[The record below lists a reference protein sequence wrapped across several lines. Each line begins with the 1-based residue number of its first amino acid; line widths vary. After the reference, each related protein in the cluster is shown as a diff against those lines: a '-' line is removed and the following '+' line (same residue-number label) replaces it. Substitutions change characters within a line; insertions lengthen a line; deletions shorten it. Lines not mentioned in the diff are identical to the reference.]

1 MLRGLYTA
9 ASGMIAEGVRTDT
22 IANNLA
28 NADTAGYKKDTTVT
42 SEFRNILLQRIN
54 DGAEQPS
61 IGRMGL
67 GTEVVANVAS
77 HAGGALK
84 STENPLNVAIEG
96 DGFFVVAAPQG
107 VRYTRDG
114 AFRLNDQNQLVTAD
128 GYRVRG
134 QNGATIAAV
143 DPAGSL
149 TIDSAGRVFS
159 GAQEV
164 GRLEVASF
172 ANRGQL
178 VKEGANLFRA
188 PDNGGLQAEPFAGKV
203 RQGALEAS
211 NVNVVQE
218 MVNLITSYRA
228 YEIHSKAVQTQDAL
242 ADKAVN
248 EVAKA

>member
-1 MLRGLYTA
+1 M
-9 ASGMIAEGVRTDT
+9 
-22 IANNLA
+22 
-28 NADTAGYKKDTTVT
+28 
-42 SEFRNILLQRIN
+42 
-54 DGAEQPS
+54 
-61 IGRMGL
+61 
-67 GTEVVANVAS
+67 
-77 HAGGALK
+77 
-84 STENPLNVAIEG
+84 
-96 DGFFVVAAPQG
+96 
-107 VRYTRDG
+107 
-114 AFRLNDQNQLVTAD
+114 
-128 GYRVRG
+128 
-134 QNGATIAAV
+134 
-143 DPAGSL
+143 
-149 TIDSAGRVFS
+149 FS